1 MAKDYYKNC
10 DAPELDATFWEV
22 YGEPE
27 TKYEETTETVGSV
40 IDYDKLETFFYVAKF
55 GTFTEAAKRLTLTQP
70 AVSLRIK
77 NLEARIGQKLII
89 RHQKGSKRNSLTPF
103 GHKLYFQLITV
114 IDEMKAIN
122 QLCTGV

>member
-1 MAKDYYKNC
+1 MPKNYYQNC
-10 DAPELDATFWEV
+10 SAPELESTFWEL
-22 YGEPE
+22 YGKPQ
-27 TKYEETTETVGSV
+27 TKYEETTETVGSA

-55 GTFTEAAKRLTLTQP
+55 GTFTEAAKKLTLTQP

-77 NLEARIGQKLII
+77 SLEARIGQKLII

-103 GHKLYFQLITV
+103 GHKLYFSLIDV
-114 IDEMKAIN
+114 IYQMKVIN